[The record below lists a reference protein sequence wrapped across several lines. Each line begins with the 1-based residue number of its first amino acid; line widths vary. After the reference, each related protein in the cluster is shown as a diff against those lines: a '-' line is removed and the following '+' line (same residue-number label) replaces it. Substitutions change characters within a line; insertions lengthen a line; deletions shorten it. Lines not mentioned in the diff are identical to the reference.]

1 MSPAKWNIRTLVFSC
16 LPLLFGASCA
26 TVQPPSELLAARAEY
41 QQASESSTAKANPV
55 GLHEA
60 KKALDSANKSFDQDP
75 GSLYTRDVSY
85 IALRKV
91 QLANAQ
97 AHIEL
102 ANLEKTQAGV
112 DKQKTTEVAL
122 AQSETRLSNSEEQ
135 RRQGN
140 EQLNRSAEKLSR
152 SDEALSRSDQAL
164 QTSGQQLD
172 AEKQAR
178 HNAEQQAE
186 EATASL
192 AKIALVKQEQRGLV
206 ITLSGSILFTSGQ
219 SHLLVNARPKL
230 DEVALALQK
239 AEGNNFIVEGYTDS
253 VGSESRNQ
261 DLSMRRANSVRDY
274 LVDRGVSSE
283 RIKAVGYGRN
293 KPIAENST
301 AEGRANNRRVEIVI
315 QRREAS

>member
-1 MSPAKWNIRTLVFSC
+1 MSLNKWNIGTLVLSC
-16 LPLLFGASCA
+16 LPLLLGASCA

-41 QQASESSTAKANPV
+41 QKASDSSTAKVNPA

-60 KKALDSANKSFDQDP
+60 KNSLDNANKSFEQDP
-75 GSLYTRDVSY
+75 KSEYTRDISY
-85 IALRKV
+85 VALRKV
-91 QLANAQ
+91 QLAVAQ
-97 AHIEL
+97 AHIES
-102 ANLEKTQAGV
+102 ANLEKAQAGL

-135 RRQGN
+135 RRQGA
-140 EQLNRSAEKLSR
+140 EQ
-152 SDEALSRSDQAL
+152 LSRSDQAL

-178 HNAEQQAE
+178 QNAERQAE
-186 EATASL
+186 EATANL
-192 AKIALVKQEQRGLV
+192 TKIALVKQEQRGLV

-219 SHLLVNARPKL
+219 SHLLANARPKL

-261 DLSMRRANSVRDY
+261 DLSTRRASTVRDY

-283 RIKAVGYGRN
+283 RIKAVGFGKS

-315 QRREAS
+315 QRREPTS